1 MPDTVVQLFQAA
13 VESHRDRPA
22 MRVRRGDSV
31 ETTTWARYGA
41 AVRQAARGLVGLGVA
56 PGDGVVILASNR
68 PEWFVVNLA
77 AMAAGALPAGIYA
90 TSTSEQC
97 RYITDHAG
105 ATVAVVETREHLER
119 FLEVRPALPRLR
131 TIVALEDDAA
141 GEGVLSWASLLE
153 KGAMIDEEALVGR
166 VAAIR
171 PEHPCTL
178 IYTSGTTG
186 PPKAV
191 ALTHRN
197 VTWIASSVPT
207 LFGVGPDDR
216 LISYLPLSHIAE
228 QAVSLYLSMTS
239 GACVHF
245 VPRFERL
252 AEELAAV
259 RPDVFLGVPRVWEK
273 IQAGIEA
280 RAAGGSPLQRRVAAW
295 ARRVGLA
302 AGYARQQGRRV
313 PWGYPLAKR
322 LVFSKVRRAL
332 GLDAARLCVVSAAP
346 IARETLEFFLSLDIP
361 ILEIYGMSE
370 CTGPATASL
379 PGAYRTG
386 TAGRAWPGSEIRIA
400 EDGEVL
406 IRGPH
411 VFHGYYRDDE
421 ATRQAVDANGWLHS
435 GDLGALDED
444 GYLRITDRKKE
455 LIITAGGKNIAPQ
468 VVEGRLK
475 QIPVVSQAVAYGDRR
490 PYLVAL
496 LTLDPAR
503 VVAEAARAGS
513 PARTPADAAL
523 CPVFRRAVEA
533 AIQGVN
539 QGLAR
544 HEQIKRF
551 AILPREL
558 RVDEDELT
566 ATLKLKRRVIH
577 ERYRDV
583 IESLYA

>member
-1 MPDTVVQLFQAA
+1 MSDTVLHLFEKAVAA
-13 VESHRDRPA
+13 HGGRPA
-22 MRVRRGDSV
+22 LRFRRGETI
-31 ETTTWARYGA
+31 ETTTWTQYGD
-41 AVRQAARGLVGLGVA
+41 AVRRAARGLIALGVA

-68 PEWFVVNLA
+68 PEWFVADLA
-77 AMAAGALPAGIYA
+77 AMAAGGLPAGIYA
-90 TSTSEQC
+90 TSTAEQC
-97 RYITDHAG
+97 RYIADHAG

-119 FLEVRPALPRLR
+119 FLEVRASLPRLR
-131 TIVALEDDAA
+131 AIVTMEEGTAADGVVPWTGLLERGAGIDEGALEAR
-141 GEGVLSWASLLE
+141 L
-153 KGAMIDEEALVGR
+153 GAV
-166 VAAIR
+166 R
-171 PEHPCTL
+171 PEDPCTL

-197 VTWIASSVPT
+197 VTFIASSVPA

-245 VPRFERL
+245 APRLERL
-252 AEELAAV
+252 AEELQAV

-273 IQAGIEA
+273 IQAGVE
-280 RAAGGSPLQRRVAAW
+280 AAGARRSPLERRISAW

-302 AGYARQQGRRV
+302 AGYARQRGGRV
-313 PWGYPLAKR
+313 PWTYPLAKR

-370 CTGPATASL
+370 CTGPATLSR

-386 TAGRAWPGSEIRIA
+386 SAGRAWPGTELRIA
-400 EDGEVL
+400 GDGEVL

-411 VFHGYYRDDE
+411 VFRGYYRDDE
-421 ATRQAVDANGWLHS
+421 ATREAVDAEGWLHS
-435 GDLGALDED
+435 GDLGEIDAD

-468 VVEGRLK
+468 VIEGRLR
-475 QIPVVSQAVAYGDRR
+475 QIPAVSQAVAYGDRR

-503 VVAEAARAGS
+503 VVAEAERAGS
-513 PARTPADAAL
+513 PARSADEAAL
-523 CPVFRRAVEA
+523 CPVFRRRIEAAVED
-533 AIQGVN
+533 VN

-544 HEQIKRF
+544 YEQVKRF
-551 AILPREL
+551 AILSREL
-558 RVDEDELT
+558 RVEEDELT

-577 ERYRDV
+577 ERYRDE
-583 IESLYA
+583 IEALYA